1 MGSEYELWFGPGYDW
16 RAKVTRCAPGREF
29 ELELI
34 QSEEDWIR
42 TRVGLQLEDRGERT
56 WVRFHHTGW
65 RSVNEHYRISC
76 NCWASYL
83 RILRRYL
90 EHGEFVPY
98 EIRLDA

>member
-34 QSEEDWIR
+34 KSDEDWTR
-42 TRVGLQLEDRGERT
+42 TRVGLQLEDRGEGT
-56 WVRFHHTGW
+56 WVRFHHAGW
-65 RSVNEHYRISC
+65 RSVNDHYRISC
-76 NCWASYL
+76 NCWALYL

-90 EHGEFVPY
+90 EHGELVPY